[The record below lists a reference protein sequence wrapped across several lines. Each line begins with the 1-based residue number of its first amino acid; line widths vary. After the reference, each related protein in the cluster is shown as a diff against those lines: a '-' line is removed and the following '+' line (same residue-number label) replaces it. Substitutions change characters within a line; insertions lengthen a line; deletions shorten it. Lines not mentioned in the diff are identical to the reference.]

1 MLKKIMF
8 TFLTLLM
15 VYSTSVV
22 AYRIFEP
29 RDNSSK
35 IDTSS
40 FLAYDSLKSY
50 VQEGSSNVHY
60 LFFYSAMNNNSV
72 YLYNTVF
79 TTVNSDKDITLTSLI
94 ETVDITELDEKLE
107 TKRLSED
114 WSISSYPAFV
124 AVSVENGEITINNK
138 LEWTNEKSITARD
151 IEDWLQLNGL
161 IAS

>member
-15 VYSTSVV
+15 VYSVSVV
-22 AYRIFEP
+22 SYRIFEP
-29 RDNSSK
+29 SDNTNT

-50 VQEGSSNVHY
+50 VTEGSSSVHY
-60 LFFYSAMNNNSV
+60 FFFYSANDTNSI

-79 TTVNSDKDITLTSLI
+79 STVNSDTNKDVTSLI
-94 ETVDITELDEKLE
+94 EVVDVSELDTTLDIT
-107 TKRLSED
+107 RLYED
-114 WSISSYPAFV
+114 WGVSSYPSFV

-138 LEWTNEKSITARD
+138 LEWTNEKSITATD
-151 IEDWLQLNGL
+151 IENWLQENGL
-161 IAS
+161 I